1 MRARARTACTLAP
14 GGSTRDSYAAKGRSA
29 NLTSE
34 PREPPESAKS
44 RTINGNDE
52 NTQSLQHQAFLD
64 LELFCSPYGGDGRA
78 AC

>member
-34 PREPPESAKS
+34 PREKS
-44 RTINGNDE
+44 NPINGNDE